1 MKLIRFRSKI
11 NVMFR
16 LNKYDLLLIIINIL
30 NIKSNRYREKR
41 CEQLFDRIKS
51 RRVHTS
57 ILTLVIDR
65 VINRNIQDTSN
76 YARRRLRAR

>member
-30 NIKSNRYREKR
+30 NVKSNRYREKR
-41 CEQLFDRIKS
+41 CEQLSYKI
-51 RRVHTS
+51 T
-57 ILTLVIDR
+57 
-65 VINRNIQDTSN
+65 
-76 YARRRLRAR
+76 

>member
-30 NIKSNRYREKR
+30 NVKSNCEKR
-41 CEQLFDRIKS
+41 CEQLFNRIKS